1 MKSLCRKAT
10 LAGMGVF
17 GIISLVMSV
26 PVLTAVLFFD
36 YRGGF
41 SNPYGIAS
49 LVFAVLGLG
58 LGIVCTVL
66 VTRDAPQKAP
76 SSVCCSNV
84 LGCLGSTAVVF
95 GSVVMVSN
103 LFLGRCVSWAGEG
116 VDEYGQIFVLRA
128 HFIALCTVYR
138 RHA

>member
-1 MKSLCRKAT
+1 
-10 LAGMGVF
+10 MGLF

-41 SNPYGIAS
+41 SDPYGIAS

-58 LGIVCTVL
+58 LGIMCTVL

-95 GSVVMVSN
+95 GSVLMVSN
-103 LFLGRCVSWAGEG
+103 LFLGEVRVVGGGGCG
-116 VDEYGQIFVLRA
+116 
-128 HFIALCTVYR
+128 
-138 RHA
+138 